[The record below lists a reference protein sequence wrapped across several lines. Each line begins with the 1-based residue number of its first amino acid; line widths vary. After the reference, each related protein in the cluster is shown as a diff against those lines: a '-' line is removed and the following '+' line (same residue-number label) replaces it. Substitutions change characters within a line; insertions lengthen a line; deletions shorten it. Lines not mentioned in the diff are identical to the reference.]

1 MECVLAV
8 ERTKLLHLDPLAVVE
23 FVLRRDVVPALAVLT
38 FQGHLDSFLIF
49 RHLALPRFLL
59 TSLIYAGN
67 QAPRQRGSGGGIR
80 TRDNTIMSRVL

>member
-8 ERTKLLHLDPLAVVE
+8 ERTKLLHLDALAVVE
-23 FVLRRDVVPALAVLT
+23 LVFCRDVVPTLAVLT
-38 FQGHLDSFLIF
+38 LQGHLDSFLIF

-59 TSLIYAGN
+59 TCLIYAGN
-67 QAPRQRGSGGGIR
+67 QPPRQRGSGGGIR